1 MSWPKDILPLDLLW
15 SYVTKKDRLYFTLQ
29 REWRKSTKRIYKVF
43 SFIHWWNGHKS
54 MFLPRGVRTLK
65 NVSKLFDDRHDT
77 HYVSTEIISCKKY
90 HVIYNLWSL
99 LDVVGRLLVRVWVVG
114 LSFVLQKMFNLFL
127 SAIHFCFWLYRII
140 IKWENVCNIRFFRLD
155 LCEVAVVWRTIFS
168 QGDKINGLGDNPLRV
183 IFKVVSK

>member
-1 MSWPKDILPLDLLW
+1 MEEKYKKDIQNLLI
-15 SYVTKKDRLYFTLQ
+15 SSFH
-29 REWRKSTKRIYKVF
+29 
-43 SFIHWWNGHKS
+43 SFIDETDTKVC
-54 MFLPRGVRTLK
+54 LPQGVRTLK

-99 LDVVGRLLVRVWVVG
+99 LDVVGRLLVGVWVVG
-114 LSFVLQKMFNLFL
+114 LSCVLQKMFNLFL

-140 IKWENVCNIRFFRLD
+140 ITWENVCNIRFFRLD